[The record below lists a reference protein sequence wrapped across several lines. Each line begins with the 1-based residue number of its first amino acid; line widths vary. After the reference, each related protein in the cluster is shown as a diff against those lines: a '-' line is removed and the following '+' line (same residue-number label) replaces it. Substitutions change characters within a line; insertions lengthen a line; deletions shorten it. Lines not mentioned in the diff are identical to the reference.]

1 MVRVAADLLF
11 IVNRTYVSGF
21 TQSARVV
28 IGFAG

>member
-21 TQSARVV
+21 TRSARVI
-28 IGFAG
+28 IGFGG